1 MADKRDNALRKILGN
16 MGVVTV
22 CNIIALVGMMW
33 RTFLLAST
41 FDLENFGRVII
52 CLNFFAVVKMLAK
65 PGLGFTLQKYI
76 PEYDHQGASDR
87 AASLCWLCAYL
98 SILVAIPIM
107 LGGVVAIPWI
117 AEHWYDDCSI
127 IFPMQV
133 MAFTSAF
140 FLLGDIASML
150 LRLVDA
156 FIWALLPMT
165 LAAVAV
171 PLYLVSIDGSSFT
184 VSKVVVAIAASEF
197 FILLALLC
205 ALLIKTK
212 KYWKF
217 SRKTLSLAPLR
228 GQGKEIKSILTHT
241 SVFGI
246 LRGGSESVA
255 AFLIGVFAGA
265 KDIAVIGMGIQL
277 AKPIT
282 FIQASV
288 GSVIGPEIST
298 LYAKGR
304 YGKVMQLLNKTIIV
318 GGLALVGGLLFSY
331 LIGPWLI
338 TRYLGEAYLQAM
350 PVFYMLATSYMLI
363 VMFTGFLPIS
373 IARGEIK
380 RRNLVVSIR
389 FLYLGVAVAIGLN
402 AWNAAFVQLLGAL
415 TIRVFNDWPLY
426 RSLNNEMHP
435 RLKS

>member
-1 MADKRDNALRKILGN
+1 
-16 MGVVTV
+16 
-22 CNIIALVGMMW
+22 
-33 RTFLLAST
+33 
-41 FDLENFGRVII
+41 
-52 CLNFFAVVKMLAK
+52 
-65 PGLGFTLQKYI
+65 
-76 PEYDHQGASDR
+76 
-87 AASLCWLCAYL
+87 
-98 SILVAIPIM
+98 
-107 LGGVVAIPWI
+107 
-117 AEHWYDDCSI
+117 
-127 IFPMQV
+127 
-133 MAFTSAF
+133 
-140 FLLGDIASML
+140 
-150 LRLVDA
+150 
-156 FIWALLPMT
+156 
-165 LAAVAV
+165 
-171 PLYLVSIDGSSFT
+171 
-184 VSKVVVAIAASEF
+184 
-197 FILLALLC
+197 
-205 ALLIKTK
+205 
-212 KYWKF
+212 
-217 SRKTLSLAPLR
+217 
-228 GQGKEIKSILTHT
+228 
-241 SVFGI
+241 
-246 LRGGSESVA
+246 VA

-277 AKPIT
+277 VKPIT

-304 YGKVMQLLNKTIIV
+304 YDKVMKLLNKTIIV

-380 RRNLVVSIR
+380 RRNFVVSIR

-426 RSLNNEMHP
+426 RSLNNEIHP
-435 RLKS
+435 RLKF